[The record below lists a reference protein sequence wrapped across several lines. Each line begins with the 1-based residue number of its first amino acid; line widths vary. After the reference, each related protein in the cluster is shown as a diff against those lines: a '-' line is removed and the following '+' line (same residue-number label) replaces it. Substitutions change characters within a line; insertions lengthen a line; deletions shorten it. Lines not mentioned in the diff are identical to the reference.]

1 MRITFR
7 SRPTDR
13 RGNAEERLAKVQ
25 GSHPLYRLMSTT
37 GTQAGQRTTGK
48 SSVQNT
54 QVQLGGEAQWMQE
67 LKGAM
72 DDIPDVRMDK
82 NQPRTSGH
90 RER

>member
-1 MRITFR
+1 MKI
-7 SRPTDR
+7 
-13 RGNAEERLAKVQ
+13 Q

-54 QVQLGGEAQWMQE
+54 QVQLSGEAQWMQE

-72 DDIPDVRMDK
+72 DDIPDVRMDEV
-82 NQPRTSGH
+82 NRARQDIQNGDLGNAEDLENAVNALMH
-90 RER
+90 EI